1 MTLPRNSLG
10 VSKVVGRMIR
20 LAYEARGLNQREA
33 AELLGVAQ
41 TILSQH
47 VVGTRPVRA
56 PFALRLER
64 VLGLEAEVLVHLQAM
79 AELSAARMKEEQA

>member
-33 AELLGVAQ
+33 AELLGVA
-41 TILSQH
+41 
-47 VVGTRPVRA
+47 
-56 PFALRLER
+56 
-64 VLGLEAEVLVHLQAM
+64 
-79 AELSAARMKEEQA
+79 